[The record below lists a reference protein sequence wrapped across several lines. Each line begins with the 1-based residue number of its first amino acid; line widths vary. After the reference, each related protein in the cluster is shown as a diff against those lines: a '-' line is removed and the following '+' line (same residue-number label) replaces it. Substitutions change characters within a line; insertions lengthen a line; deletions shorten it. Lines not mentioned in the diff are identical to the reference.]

1 MACPS
6 GNKFQ
11 TNSPPLLRVG
21 ENLPTFSDLELDM
34 GDMAEFNAIFGQ
46 GFTLD
51 DDGTSGFEDHHQ
63 HAQHQLPL
71 HAVPPKPRMSD
82 LARSQHFA
90 ATGSPRF
97 QMGYSPPTS
106 LMFPIIPTPP
116 TTMGYIVPPYFPTS
130 SHPSSN
136 LSTNKVDEDGSKE
149 DGRGEDGDDGDHSGS
164 ANDERQR
171 RRENNKNSARN
182 SRKKK
187 KDYVLVLQESIQAL
201 TGEIEMLRNEVK
213 RRQKQHQL
221 VSQSSSSSSVPVQIK
236 HRYVFENFVRLMVP
250 PHMRFLL
257 WNVHRRSVVL
267 APGDVVEQTAWY
279 QTWHEVS
286 KQTQL
291 TGEQNERIALLFKA
305 KKTTDHQ
312 ACEERERVQF
322 VFATI
327 SKLREQYVQ
336 LAQEFAVHRQ
346 VFHYALQQSQL
357 QGGGNVHGA
366 LNVCTDFIVRNPAEA
381 PAVRHLL
388 GAPQLNPN
396 RDVSSLH
403 EEMKRINELLQHAT

>member
-1 MACPS
+1 
-6 GNKFQ
+6 
-11 TNSPPLLRVG
+11 
-21 ENLPTFSDLELDM
+21 M

-51 DDGTSGFEDHHQ
+51 DDGTSGFEDPHHHHAHHQ
-63 HAQHQLPL
+63 QQQHAQLPL

-116 TTMGYIVPPYFPTS
+116 TTMGYAVPPFF
-130 SHPSSN
+130 PSSSSSQPSSSLPN
-136 LSTNKVDEDGSKE
+136 HHHHHQLNTSNDAIGHHHHHHHNGGADEGEDGGKE
-149 DGRGEDGDDGDHSGS
+149 DGEDGDHSGS

-201 TGEIEMLRNEVK
+201 TGEVEMLRNEVK
-213 RRQKQHQL
+213 RRQKQQQL
-221 VSQSSSSSSVPVQIK
+221 ATAHHHHSSLSLSAQIK
-236 HRYVFENFVRLMVP
+236 HRYVFENFVRLVVP

-267 APGDVVEQTAWY
+267 APGDAVEQTAWY

-327 SKLREQYVQ
+327 AKLRDQYLQ

-346 VFHYALQQSQL
+346 VFHYALQQQSQVHGS
-357 QGGGNVHGA
+357 QGGGG
-366 LNVCTDFIVRNPAEA
+366 LGVCTDFIVRNPAEA
-381 PAVRHLL
+381 PAVRQLL
-388 GAPQLNPN
+388 GAPPLNPN

-403 EEMKRINELLQHAT
+403 EEMKRINELLTHAM